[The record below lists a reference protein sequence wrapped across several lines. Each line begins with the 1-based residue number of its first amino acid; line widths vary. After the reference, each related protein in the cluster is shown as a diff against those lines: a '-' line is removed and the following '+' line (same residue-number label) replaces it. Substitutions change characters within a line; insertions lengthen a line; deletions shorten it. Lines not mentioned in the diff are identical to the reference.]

1 MATREEEKAA
11 AARKSVEYVTD
22 GMVVGL
28 GTGTTAK
35 YVIELLG
42 ERVKQG
48 LKIQGIPTSKAS
60 SVLAASK
67 GIPLTGLDKVEFIDL
82 TIDGADEV
90 GPGLALI
97 KGGGGALL
105 HEKIVASSSKRLV
118 IVADEHKRV
127 AQLGRFPLPVEVIQF
142 AAGPVERRLQTMG
155 ANPRL
160 RLGADG
166 KPFMTDEGNFLFDL
180 SYGQIPDP
188 PALAATLKSM
198 VGVVEHGLFLDL
210 ASVAIIAGP
219 SGTQV
224 LTK

>member
-22 GMVVGL
+22 GMVVGI

-67 GIPLTGLDKVEFIDL
+67 GIPLTSLDKVELIDV

-142 AAGPVERRLQTMG
+142 AAGPVERRLQKMG

-166 KPFMTDEGNFLFDL
+166 KPFITDEGNFLFDL
-180 SYGQIPDP
+180 SYGQIQDP
-188 PALAATLKSM
+188 PVLAATLKSM
-198 VGVVEHGLFLDL
+198 VGLVEHGLFLDL